1 MNWLRDFV
9 KPKIRALVSKKNV
22 PDDLWTKCSNCE
34 QMIFHRELASN
45 LQVCPHCSYHMRMSA
60 VSRLQML
67 FDDAAYNVIEYPTGL
82 TDPLKFK
89 DTKKYTDRLKEN
101 RAKTNNQDAIIAAHG
116 KMGGIDV
123 VIAAFDFDFMG
134 GSMSIA
140 TGEALLSAARLAIL
154 QQAPLIVVPASGG
167 ARMQEGIFSLMQMAR
182 TVAAIQEV
190 KEAGLPYIAL
200 LADPT
205 YGGVSAS
212 FAMLGDIAISEPG
225 AMIGFAGRRVIQ
237 ETIREKLPDD
247 FQKAEYLL
255 DHGMIDMVVT
265 RRELRPMIIKII
277 SLLQNK
283 TPSAQILSIKKN
295 R

>member
-22 PDDLWTKCSNCE
+22 PDDLWTKCSSCE

-45 LQVCPHCSYHMRMSA
+45 LQVCPHCSYHMRMNA
-60 VSRLQML
+60 TSRLQML
-67 FDDAAYNVIEYPTGL
+67 FDNAEYRIIEFPTGL
-82 TDPLKFK
+82 SDPLKFK

-101 RAKTNNQDAIIAAHG
+101 RTKTNNQDAIIAAHG
-116 KMGGIDV
+116 KMGGIGV
-123 VIAAFDFDFMG
+123 VVAAFDFDFMG

-140 TGEALLSAARLAIL
+140 TGEALLSASRLAIL
-154 QQAPLIVVPASGG
+154 QQAPLIVIPASGG
-167 ARMQEGIFSLMQMAR
+167 ARMQEGILSLMQMAR
-182 TVAAIQEV
+182 TVAAVQEV
-190 KEAGLPYIAL
+190 KEAGLPYIVL

-237 ETIREKLPDD
+237 ETIREKLPND

-265 RRELRPMIIKII
+265 RRELRPMMIKIL

-283 TPSAQILSIKKN
+283 TPSAQVLAIKKK
-295 R
+295 

>member
-60 VSRLQML
+60 TLRLQML
-67 FDDAAYNVIEYPTGL
+67 FDEGVYNIIEYPIGIA
-82 TDPLKFK
+82 DPLKFK

-101 RAKTNNQDAIIAAHG
+101 RAKTNNQDAVIAAHG
-116 KMGGIDV
+116 KMGGIGV

-140 TGEALLSAARLAIL
+140 TGEALLSASRLAIL
-154 QQAPLIVVPASGG
+154 QQAPLIVIPASGG

-182 TVAAIQEV
+182 TVAAVQEV
-190 KEAGLPYIAL
+190 KEAGLPYIVL

-237 ETIREKLPDD
+237 ETIREKLPND

-265 RRELRPMIIKII
+265 RRELRPMMIKIL

-283 TPSAQILSIKKN
+283 TPSAQVLTIKK

>member
-1 MNWLRDFV
+1 VNWLRDFV

-45 LQVCPHCSYHMRMSA
+45 LQVCPHCSYHMRMNA
-60 VSRLQML
+60 TSRLQML
-67 FDDAAYNVIEYPTGL
+67 FDNAEYRIIEFPTGL
-82 TDPLKFK
+82 ADPLKFK

-116 KMGGIDV
+116 KMGGVGV

-140 TGEALLSAARLAIL
+140 TGEALLSASRLAIL
-154 QQAPLIVVPASGG
+154 QQAPLIVIPASGG
-167 ARMQEGIFSLMQMAR
+167 ARMQEGILSLMQMAR

-190 KEAGLPYIAL
+190 KEAGLPYIVL

-237 ETIREKLPDD
+237 ETIREKLPND

-265 RRELRPMIIKII
+265 RRELRPMMIKIL

-283 TPSAQILSIKKN
+283 TPSAQVLAIKKK
-295 R
+295 

>member
-45 LQVCPHCSYHMRMSA
+45 LQVCPHCSYHMRMNA
-60 VSRLQML
+60 VSRLHML
-67 FDDAAYNVIEYPTGL
+67 FDGAEYRIIEFPTGL
-82 TDPLKFK
+82 SDPLKFK

-101 RAKTNNQDAIIAAHG
+101 RAKTNNQDAIIVAHG
-116 KMGGIDV
+116 KMGGIGV
-123 VIAAFDFDFMG
+123 VMAAFDFDFMG

-154 QQAPLIVVPASGG
+154 QQAPLIVIPASGG
-167 ARMQEGIFSLMQMAR
+167 ARMQEGILSLMQMAR
-182 TVAAIQEV
+182 TVAAVQEV
-190 KEAGLPYIAL
+190 KEAGLPYIVL

-237 ETIREKLPDD
+237 ETIREKLPND

-265 RRELRPMIIKII
+265 RRELRPMMIKIL
-277 SLLQNK
+277 SLLHNK
-283 TPSAQILSIKKN
+283 TPSAQVLAIKK

>member
-45 LQVCPHCSYHMRMSA
+45 LQVCPHCSYHMRMNA
-60 VSRLQML
+60 TSRLQML
-67 FDDAAYNVIEYPTGL
+67 FDNAEYRIIEFPTGL
-82 TDPLKFK
+82 ADPLKFK

-116 KMGGIDV
+116 KMGGVGV

-140 TGEALLSAARLAIL
+140 TGEALLSASRLAIL
-154 QQAPLIVVPASGG
+154 QQAPLIVIPASGG
-167 ARMQEGIFSLMQMAR
+167 ARMQEGILSLMQMAR
-182 TVAAIQEV
+182 TVAAVQEV
-190 KEAGLPYIAL
+190 KEAGLPYIVL

-237 ETIREKLPDD
+237 ETIREKLPND

-265 RRELRPMIIKII
+265 RRELRPMMIKIL

-283 TPSAQILSIKKN
+283 TPSAQVLAIKKK
-295 R
+295 

>member
-1 MNWLRDFV
+1 VNWLRDFV

-45 LQVCPHCSYHMRMSA
+45 LQVCPHCSYHMRMNA
-60 VSRLQML
+60 TSRLQML
-67 FDDAAYNVIEYPTGL
+67 FDNAEYRIIEFPTGL
-82 TDPLKFK
+82 ADPLKFK

-116 KMGGIDV
+116 KMGGVGV

-140 TGEALLSAARLAIL
+140 TGEALLSASRLAIL
-154 QQAPLIVVPASGG
+154 QQAPLIVIPASGG
-167 ARMQEGIFSLMQMAR
+167 SLMQMAR

-190 KEAGLPYIAL
+190 KEAGLPYIVL

-237 ETIREKLPDD
+237 ETIREKLPND

-265 RRELRPMIIKII
+265 RRELRPMMIKIL

-283 TPSAQILSIKKN
+283 TPSAQVLAIKKK
-295 R
+295 

>member
-22 PDDLWTKCSNCE
+22 PDDLWTKCSSCE

-45 LQVCPHCSYHMRMSA
+45 LQVCPHCSYHMRMNA
-60 VSRLQML
+60 TSRLQML
-67 FDDAAYNVIEYPTGL
+67 FDNAEYRIIEFPTGL
-82 TDPLKFK
+82 SDPLKFK

-116 KMGGIDV
+116 KMGGVGV

-140 TGEALLSAARLAIL
+140 TGEALLSASRLAIL
-154 QQAPLIVVPASGG
+154 QQAPLIVIPASGG
-167 ARMQEGIFSLMQMAR
+167 ARMQEGILSLMQMAR
-182 TVAAIQEV
+182 TVAAVQEV
-190 KEAGLPYIAL
+190 KEAGLPYIVL

-237 ETIREKLPDD
+237 ETIREKLPND

-265 RRELRPMIIKII
+265 RRELRPMMIKIL

-283 TPSAQILSIKKN
+283 TPSAQVLAIKKK
-295 R
+295 

>member
-45 LQVCPHCSYHMRMSA
+45 LQVCPHCSYHMRMNA
-60 VSRLQML
+60 TSRLQML
-67 FDDAAYNVIEYPTGL
+67 FDNAEYRIIEFPTGL
-82 TDPLKFK
+82 ADPLKFK

-116 KMGGIDV
+116 KMGGVGV

-140 TGEALLSAARLAIL
+140 TGEALLSASRLAIL
-154 QQAPLIVVPASGG
+154 QQAPLIVIPASGG
-167 ARMQEGIFSLMQMAR
+167 ARMQEGILSLMQMAR

-190 KEAGLPYIAL
+190 KEAGLPYIVL

-237 ETIREKLPDD
+237 ETIREKLPND

-265 RRELRPMIIKII
+265 RRELRPMMIKIL

-283 TPSAQILSIKKN
+283 TPSAQVLAIKKK
-295 R
+295 

>member
-1 MNWLRDFV
+1 VNWLRDFV

-22 PDDLWTKCSNCE
+22 PDDLWTKCSSCE

-45 LQVCPHCSYHMRMSA
+45 LQVCPHCSYHMRMNA
-60 VSRLQML
+60 TSRLQML
-67 FDDAAYNVIEYPTGL
+67 FDNGEYRIIEFPTGL
-82 TDPLKFK
+82 ADPLKFK
-89 DTKKYTDRLKEN
+89 DTKKYTERLKEN

-116 KMGGIDV
+116 KMGGVGV

-140 TGEALLSAARLAIL
+140 TGEALLSASRLAIL
-154 QQAPLIVVPASGG
+154 QQAPLIVIPASGG
-167 ARMQEGIFSLMQMAR
+167 ARMQEGILSLMQMAR
-182 TVAAIQEV
+182 TVAAVQEV
-190 KEAGLPYIAL
+190 KEAGLPYIVL

-237 ETIREKLPDD
+237 ETIREKLPND

-265 RRELRPMIIKII
+265 RRELRPMIIKIL

-283 TPSAQILSIKKN
+283 TPSAQVLAIKKK
-295 R
+295 